1 MLCEKSCYVDDFFW
15 HQINSQLSDSS
26 SWFCW
31 STRFCLLSACIN
43 IQTLTWKLTI
53 LSLWKYVTNVKTFL
67 SIIGFHFYHVISNLL
82 QSFRVNQ
89 IDFFWY
95 ICLFYLLRSCKANRR
110 CAEYEKSFRG
120 VNKIDFFWDICL
132 FYLLRSCKRQIDGMQ
147 NTKKCICCFLYHSLI
162 QRQIYCFGS
171 EVLWKLLLYDIKY
184 GVVLV
189 AFV

>member
-89 IDFFWY
+89 IDFFW
-95 ICLFYLLRSCKANRR
+95 
-110 CAEYEKSFRG
+110 
-120 VNKIDFFWDICL
+120 DICL
-132 FYLLRSCKRQIDGMQ
+132 FYLLRSCKRQIDVMQ
-147 NTKKCICCFLYHSLI
+147 NTKNHLEELIRLISFGTYVCFIC
-162 QRQIYCFGS
+162 
-171 EVLWKLLLYDIKY
+171 
-184 GVVLV
+184 
-189 AFV
+189 